1 MTKKTVNVRTYSQNL
16 GPAFFEQ
23 AREVSELFKRP
34 VIESADVEGWAVASL
49 NEEDAEIA
57 LESVMAFVAD
67 TLPDDTRR
75 DALQSALLAA
85 HWLFQDSRFGIR
97 QAKDEALRLAGTVA
111 DLETEAENERAAEVL
126 GVEVTR

>member
-1 MTKKTVNVRTYSQNL
+1 MTKKAVNVRTYSENL

-23 AREVSELFKRP
+23 AREISELFKRA

-49 NEEDAEIA
+49 SEEDAELA